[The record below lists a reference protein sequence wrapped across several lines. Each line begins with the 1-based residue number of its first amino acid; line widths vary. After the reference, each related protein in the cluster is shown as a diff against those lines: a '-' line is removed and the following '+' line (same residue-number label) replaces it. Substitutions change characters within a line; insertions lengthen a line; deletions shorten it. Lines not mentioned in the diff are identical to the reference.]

1 MRLVTSAATIGLV
14 CDHTI
19 PNVVGGQLMRLVYN
33 ILFPV
38 FFLLSAPFYFLKMW
52 RRGNWQAGFGQR
64 FGFYDASLRTSDK
77 PCIWFHAVS
86 VGEVGICAQLL
97 RELSPKMRG
106 YEFVV
111 STTTST
117 GMGELKRLMP
127 AEVRKVYYPIDF
139 YFSVRRAL
147 NTFRPRA
154 FVLVEAELWP
164 NLLWQANSRDI
175 ALFLINARLSD
186 RSLRGYKRFGFI
198 FEPIFNTFRAV
209 GCQSDAD
216 AERLNELG
224 FAKNVKAVGNLKFDA
239 AKPTPSKFDATK
251 LLRQI
256 GVTEKSKVLVAGSTH
271 DGEEAILADTAQQLR
286 KEFTDLFLVLVP
298 RHFERTKDVVAELK
312 QRNVRFMLRTDITP
326 ETSFAAGSFDCLV
339 VNSTGELKA
348 FYETASLV
356 FVGKSLT
363 AHGGQNPIEPA
374 ALGKAIVTGPNMENF
389 RSIMAAFRER
399 QAIITVPD
407 AAALRATIAE
417 LLKDE
422 TKRAQLGQRAL
433 AVVESNSGATARTV
447 ELITTHL

>member
-1 MRLVTSAATIGLV
+1 MPEAVA
-14 CDHTI
+14 
-19 PNVVGGQLMRLVYN
+19 GQLMLLVYN

-52 RRGNWQAGFGQR
+52 RRGNWQNGFAQR
-64 FGFYDASLRTSDK
+64 FGFYDSSLRTTNK

-97 RELSPKMRG
+97 RELTPKLPG

-117 GMGELKRLMP
+117 GRGELERLMP
-127 AEVRKVYYPIDF
+127 PGVRKVYYPIDF

-175 ALFLINARLSD
+175 PLFLINARLSD
-186 RSLRGYKRFGFI
+186 RSLRGYKRAGFI
-198 FEPIFNTFRAV
+198 FRPIFKTFRAV
-209 GCQSDAD
+209 GCQSEAD
-216 AERLNELG
+216 ANRLNELG

-256 GVTEKSKVLVAGSTH
+256 GATEKSKVLVAGSTH
-271 DGEEAILADTAQQLR
+271 DGEETILADILQQLR
-286 KEFTDLFLVLVP
+286 KDFPDLFLVLVP

-312 QRNVRFMLRTDITP
+312 QRNVRFMLRSEIVA
-326 ETSFAAGSFDCLV
+326 ETNIAPGSLDCLL
-339 VNSTGELKA
+339 VNTTGELKA

-389 RSIMAAFRER
+389 RSIMAAFREKD
-399 QAIITVPD
+399 AIVTVPD
-407 AAALRATIAE
+407 ATALREKFAE
-417 LLKDE
+417 LLKDDS
-422 TKRAQLGQRAL
+422 KRTQLGRRAL

-447 ELITTHL
+447 DLITTNL

>member
-1 MRLVTSAATIGLV
+1 
-14 CDHTI
+14 
-19 PNVVGGQLMRLVYN
+19 MRLVYN
-33 ILFPV
+33 ILFPI

-52 RRGNWQAGFGQR
+52 RRGNWQTGFAQR
-64 FGFYDASLRTSDK
+64 FGFYDCSLRTMPDK

-97 RELSPKMRG
+97 RELSPRLPG
-106 YEFVV
+106 HDFVV

-117 GMGELKRLMP
+117 GMGELQRLMP
-127 AEVRKVYYPIDF
+127 PEVRKVYYPIDF

-154 FVLVEAELWP
+154 FVLIEAELWP
-164 NLLWQANSRDI
+164 NLLWQAHGRGI
-175 ALFLINARLSD
+175 PLFLINARLSD

-198 FEPIFNTFRAV
+198 FRPIFKTFRAV
-209 GCQSDAD
+209 GCQSEGDAN
-216 AERLNELG
+216 RLKELG
-224 FAKNVKAVGNLKFDA
+224 FAANVKAIGNLKFDA
-239 AKPTPSKFDATK
+239 AKPGPSKFDAAK

-271 DGEEAILADTAQQLR
+271 DGEEAILADIVQHLR
-286 KEFTDLFLVLVP
+286 KDFPEVFLVLVP
-298 RHFERTKDVVAELK
+298 RHFERTKDVVADLN
-312 QRNVRFMLRTDITP
+312 QRNIRFILRADITP
-326 ETSFAAGSFDCLV
+326 ETTIAPGELDCLV
-339 VNSTGELKA
+339 VNTTGELKA

-389 RSIMAAFRER
+389 RSIMSAFRDND
-399 QAIITVPD
+399 AIVTVPD
-407 AAALRATIAE
+407 AAALRDKFAE
-417 LLKDE
+417 LLRDDS
-422 TKRAQLGQRAL
+422 KRAQLGKRAL

-447 ELITTHL
+447 DLITTNL

>member
-1 MRLVTSAATIGLV
+1 
-14 CDHTI
+14 
-19 PNVVGGQLMRLVYN
+19 MRLVYN

-52 RRGNWQAGFGQR
+52 RRGNWQTGFGQR
-64 FGFYDASLRTSDK
+64 FGFYDSSLRTTNNK

-97 RELSPKMRG
+97 RELSPKLPG
-106 YEFVV
+106 YDFVV

-127 AEVRKVYYPIDF
+127 PEVRKIYYPTDF

-147 NTFRPRA
+147 NTFHPRA

-164 NLLWQANSRDI
+164 NLLWQANSRGI
-175 ALFLINARLSD
+175 PLFLINARLSD
-186 RSLRGYKRFGFI
+186 RSLRGYKRAGFI
-198 FEPIFNTFRAV
+198 FRPIFNTFRAV

-216 AERLNELG
+216 ANRLKELG
-224 FAKNVKAVGNLKFDA
+224 FAANIKSVGNLKFDA
-239 AKPTPSKFDATK
+239 AKPGPSKFDATK

-256 GVTEKSKVLVAGSTH
+256 GVTDKSKVLVAGSTH
-271 DGEEAILADTAQQLR
+271 DGEEAILAEIVQQLR
-286 KEFTDLFLVLVP
+286 NEFPDLFLVLVP

-312 QRNVRFMLRTDITP
+312 QRNVHFMLRTEITP
-326 ETSFAAGSFDCLV
+326 ETKIAPGSLDCLL

-389 RSIMAAFRER
+389 RSIMAAFRDNN
-399 QAIITVPD
+399 AIVPVPD
-407 AAALRATIAE
+407 ATALRETFAE
-417 LLKDE
+417 LLKDDS
-422 TKRAQLGQRAL
+422 KRSQLGKRAL
-433 AVVESNSGATARTV
+433 AVVEANSGATARTV
-447 ELITTHL
+447 DLLTTNL